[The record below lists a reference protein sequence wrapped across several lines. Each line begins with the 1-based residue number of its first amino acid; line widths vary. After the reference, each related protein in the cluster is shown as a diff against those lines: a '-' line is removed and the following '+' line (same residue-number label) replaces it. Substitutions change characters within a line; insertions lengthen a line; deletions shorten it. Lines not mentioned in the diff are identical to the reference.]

1 MGSLARTSKLSFLR
15 RRFALDKYEKTI
27 LLSSSSLD
35 ECEAIA
41 LATGY
46 KDYMDCYNP
55 IFDEMEWISK
65 VIEYAD
71 SNPKNKLIIRLHPR
85 EFHGGLTQHARNI
98 LKLKT
103 PQNVEI
109 DSNPTESS
117 IYDPLD
123 LVDLVL
129 ITISTVGWEAKLV
142 GLPVIT
148 TFRSARLYPLS
159 ETDPQCED
167 TYFGAIENYLSQQTP
182 RKLRYVEE
190 ILHFT
195 QYQLSQ
201 PVIAIDDNHYWK
213 YYPKRDQKS
222 LDWKKSRILQKS
234 TCSSTE

>member
-1 MGSLARTSKLSFLR
+1 M
-15 RRFALDKYEKTI
+15 
-27 LLSSSSLD
+27 D

-103 PQNVEI
+103 PKNVEI

-117 IYDPLD
+117 IYDLLD

-148 TFRSARLYPLS
+148 TFRSKTLS
-159 ETDPQCED
+159 
-167 TYFGAIENYLSQQTP
+167 
-182 RKLRYVEE
+182 VE
-190 ILHFT
+190 
-195 QYQLSQ
+195 
-201 PVIAIDDNHYWK
+201 
-213 YYPKRDQKS
+213 
-222 LDWKKSRILQKS
+222 
-234 TCSSTE
+234 